1 MKKMKKINDID
12 EFLKQLEETLGK
24 MLDEIDISEDR
35 PIDIGISVNICPIVV
50 LNSQELY
57 HPTESSKT
65 AVDILETEKKVH
77 AVVGLP
83 GMELGDIKITCKGK
97 VLEITASNSQDTLK
111 ETIELPARVNKT
123 GMKATCNNGIL
134 ELVFNKSKI
143 KRPIKKSNA

>member
-1 MKKMKKINDID
+1 MKKINDID

-24 MLDEIDISEDR
+24 ILDEIEISEDR

-57 HPTESSKT
+57 HPQELQRSP
-65 AVDILETEKKVH
+65 VDILETEKNVH

-83 GMELGDIKITCKGK
+83 GMELGDLKISCKGR
-97 VLEITASNSQDTLK
+97 VLEITASNPQGTLK

-123 GMKATCNNGIL
+123 GMKAICNNGIL